1 MKEKSTKEEN
11 TMAKNVENKIK
22 QEKNVDKTV
31 KPEKRNAVK
40 QQKRPQRGQ
49 VQHKIIKTEKVE
61 FDDTKSVAGT
71 EDDVAIEYEETEE
84 TTCPYC
90 YKEFSDFKRLSSHM
104 MVKHKNEV

>member
-1 MKEKSTKEEN
+1 MGEKNTKEKLAVKKCSEN
-11 TMAKNVENKIK
+11 TVAKNVE
-22 QEKNVDKTV
+22 KTV

-84 TTCPYC
+84 TKCPYC
-90 YKEFSDFKRLSSHM
+90 YKEFSEFKRLSSHM